1 MEVENTIDIKEL
13 IRSKNPR
20 LAKFLPFF
28 VINYLKRVLHQKEI
42 NQFIKDYNHLHNQEF
57 CSKLLDNLNI
67 KVDIKGIENIPKT
80 GPVIIAMNHPLGGV
94 DAVALISGLK
104 EHRRDLKFIVNDLL
118 LNIPF
123 LKTMFVGVNK
133 FGKNQTS
140 VREQIKSA
148 FNADHALCI
157 FPAGKVSRRV
167 KGNVEDLEWKRTF
180 VLYAR
185 ELNREII
192 PIFIDGELSNFF
204 YRLSNFRQFIGIK
217 SNIEMFYLAD
227 EMYKQKNK
235 TFKFIVGKPINIC
248 KEYPELS
255 DNEATLK
262 IREKLYD
269 LKDKV

>member
-1 MEVENTIDIKEL
+1 MKELTVLDIKEL
-13 IRSKNPR
+13 IKSKNPR
-20 LAKFLPFF
+20 LAKLLPFF
-28 VINYLKRVLHQKEI
+28 VIRYFRRILHEKEL
-42 NQFIKDYNHLHNQEF
+42 NKFFQENKNLQNQEF
-57 CSKLLDNLNI
+57 CSKLLDNLNL
-67 KVDIKGIENIPKT
+67 KVDIQGIDNIPKN
-80 GPVIIAMNHPLGGV
+80 GPVIIAMNHPLGGM
-94 DAVALISGLK
+94 DAVAFISGLK
-104 EHRRDLKFIVNDLL
+104 EHRLDLKFIVNDLL

-235 TFKFIVGKPINIC
+235 TFKFIVGEPINIC
-248 KEYPELS
+248 KEYAELS

>member
-1 MEVENTIDIKEL
+1 MKDVNILDIKQ
-13 IRSKNPR
+13 IIKSKNPR
-20 LAKFLPFF
+20 LAKLLPFF
-28 VINYLKRVLHQKEI
+28 VIRYFRRILHEKEL
-42 NQFIKDYNHLHNQEF
+42 NKFFQENKDLQNQEF
-57 CSKLLDNLNI
+57 CSKLLYNLNLN
-67 KVDIKGIENIPKT
+67 VDIKGIDNIPKN
-80 GPVIIAMNHPLGGV
+80 GPVILAMNHPLGGM

-118 LNIPF
+118 LNIPY

-133 FGKNQTS
+133 FGKNKTS
-140 VREQIKSA
+140 VREQINAA

-167 KGNVEDLEWKRTF
+167 KGKIEDLAWKRTF
-180 VLYAR
+180 VQYAR

-192 PIFIDGELSNFF
+192 PIFIDGKLSKFF
-204 YRLSNFRQFIGIK
+204 YRLATFRQFIGIK
-217 SNIEMFYLAD
+217 SNIEMFYLAN
-227 EMYKQKNK
+227 ELYKQKNR
-235 TFKFIVGKPINIC
+235 TFRFIVGEPINVC
-248 KEYPELS
+248 KQYPELS

>member
-1 MEVENTIDIKEL
+1 MEVKKTIDIKEL

-20 LAKFLPFF
+20 LVKLLPFF
-28 VINYLKRVLHQKEI
+28 VISYFRRILHEKELNIFFSENKDLK
-42 NQFIKDYNHLHNQEF
+42 NQEF
-57 CSKLLDNLNI
+57 CSKLLDSLNL
-67 KVDIKGIENIPKT
+67 KVDIQGIDNIPKN
-80 GPVIIAMNHPLGGV
+80 GPVIIAMNHPLGGM

-118 LNIPF
+118 LNLPF
-123 LKTMFVGVNK
+123 LKNMFVGVNK

-140 VREQIKSA
+140 VRQQISSA
-148 FNADHALCI
+148 FSAEHALCI

-167 KGNVEDLEWKRTF
+167 KGNIEDLEWKKTF

-192 PIFIDGELSNFF
+192 PIFIDGELSKFF
-204 YRLSNFRQFIGIK
+204 YRLSNFREYIGIK

-235 TFKFIVGKPINIC
+235 TFKFIVGEPINVC
-248 KEYPELS
+248 KQYSELS
-255 DNEATLK
+255 DNETTLK
-262 IREKLYD
+262 IREKLYA
-269 LKDKV
+269 LKEKI

>member
-1 MEVENTIDIKEL
+1 MELENTIDIKEL

-28 VINYLKRVLHQKEI
+28 VLNYLKRVLHQKEI

-67 KVDIKGIENIPKT
+67 KVDIQGIENIPKT

-94 DAVALISGLK
+94 DAVALISGLE

-123 LKTMFVGVNK
+123 LKNMFVGVNK
-133 FGKNQTS
+133 FGKNKIT
-140 VREQIKSA
+140 VRQQISEA
-148 FNADHALCI
+148 FNADHAICI
-157 FPAGKVSRRV
+157 FPSGKVSRKV
-167 KGNVEDLEWKRTF
+167 KGKIEDLEWKRTF
-180 VLYAR
+180 VVYAR
-185 ELNREII
+185 ELNRDII
-192 PIFIDGELSNFF
+192 PIFIDGELSKFF
-204 YRLSNFRQFIGIK
+204 YRLSNFREFIGIK

-227 EMYKQKNK
+227 ELHKQKNK
-235 TFKFIVGKPINIC
+235 TFNFTVGKPINVS
-248 KEYPELS
+248 KEYSTLS

-262 IREKLYD
+262 IREKLYA
-269 LKDKV
+269 LKKEV